1 MSLALAVLAASLL
14 GSVHCAGMCGGFVC
28 FYAGSTP
35 GTPPGAVRRAG
46 SGGAHAAY
54 NLGRLASYALLGAL
68 AGALG
73 GRLDAL
79 GRMAGVSRA
88 AAILAGTLMVAWG
101 LGRIAAAWGVRVP
114 SLGGSGA
121 VQRRLGAVLAAA
133 RERPPVARAA
143 LIGLLTTLLPCGWL
157 YTFVVT
163 AGGTGS
169 ALSGMLVMAL
179 FWAGTLPVMVAV
191 GVGAQR
197 LAGPL
202 ARRLPVVT
210 AAALV
215 VMGLLSISGKMS
227 ARPLAAHAAHGV
239 PIAAPQHP
247 HVAR

>member
-28 FYAGSTP
+28 FYAGSTR
-35 GTPPGAVRRAG
+35 GAVRHAG
-46 SGGAHAAY
+46 SAAAHAAY
-54 NLGRLASYALLGAL
+54 NLGRLASYAMLGAL

-88 AAILAGTLMVAWG
+88 AAILAGSLMVAWG
-101 LGRIAAAWGVRVP
+101 LGRIAAALGVRVP
-114 SLGGSGA
+114 SPGGSGA
-121 VQRRLGAVLAAA
+121 VQRRFGAMLAAA
-133 RERPPVARAA
+133 RGRPPLVRAA
-143 LIGLLTTLLPCGWL
+143 LTGLLTTLLPCGWL

-169 ALSGMLVMAL
+169 ALAGALVMAL
-179 FWAGTLPVMVAV
+179 FWAGTLPVMVAA

-215 VMGLLSISGKMS
+215 VMGLLSISGRMG
-227 ARPLAAHAAHGV
+227 ARPHAGHGA
-239 PIAAPQHP
+239 PAAPASAPHGQ
-247 HVAR
+247 HVAH